1 MPLHIQHIY
10 LPVLP
15 TYSLVQVD
23 TTQSLEVQHPNH
35 FELKGNHRSITYSA
49 TSQTGEAQLIYKDQL
64 RTLNFSGKEVRS
76 LDTEIGTL
84 ITVVLD
90 TIPDA
95 ETTTLTLLLPNV
107 NLSSGN
113 NSTHLQTEAILTT
126 HRDNIGGPNLVQ
138 GQVETYK
145 TLRLQGTASLVNF

>member
-1 MPLHIQHIY
+1 MPLHIQHLY

-23 TTQSLEVQHPNH
+23 RTQSVEVQHPNH
-35 FELKGNHRSITYSA
+35 FELQGNHTYITYSA
-49 TSQTGEAQLIYKDQL
+49 TSQTGEAQLIYKD
-64 RTLNFSGKEVRS
+64 RFRSRNFSGQEIRL
-76 LDTEIGTL
+76 LDTEIGTQ

-95 ETTTLTLLLPNV
+95 ETLTLTLLLPNI
-107 NLSSGN
+107 NLSGGN
-113 NSTHLQTEAILTT
+113 NRSKVQTEAILTT

>member
-1 MPLHIQHIY
+1 MPLHIQQIY
-10 LPVLP
+10 LPIFP

-23 TTQSLEVQHPNH
+23 GKSVGQHPNH
-35 FELKGNHRSITYSA
+35 FELQGNHTSITYSA
-49 TSQTGEAQLIYKDQL
+49 TSQTGEAQLIYKD
-64 RTLNFSGKEVRS
+64 RVRSRNFSGQDIHS

-90 TIPDA
+90 AVPDA
-95 ETTTLTLLLPNV
+95 ETLTLTLLLPNI
-107 NLSSGN
+107 NLSGGN
-113 NSTHLQTEAILTT
+113 NSSKVQTEAILTT
-126 HRDNIGGPNLVQ
+126 HKDNIGGPNFLVL